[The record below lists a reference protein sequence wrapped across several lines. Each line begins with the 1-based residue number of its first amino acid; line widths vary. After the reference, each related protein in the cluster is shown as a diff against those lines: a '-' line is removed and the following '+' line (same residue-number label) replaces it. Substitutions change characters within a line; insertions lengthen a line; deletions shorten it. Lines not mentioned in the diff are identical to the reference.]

1 MTVARATRWFSSS
14 PIISLIA
21 IFFLL
26 TLVASLIS
34 PVFFSPENFQNIIRN
49 MAVVGIIAMGMT
61 TVLIAGEVDLSVGSA
76 MAFTAMLGAT
86 LVDGGASAPVIF
98 VTLLAGVLVGLVNGV
113 GVAVFR
119 VPSLIMTLGMLAIV
133 RALGNM
139 VSGGQSTYPSD
150 LTGYVLLGRGLWF
163 GIPVAILVF
172 AGVVMVSYYV
182 LRFSKLGPALYAVGA
197 NPKAASLSGISAI
210 KVKLFAFVFCGFCA
224 ALAGIIQSARLGQI
238 NPAMGQGFELTAI
251 AVAVLGGA
259 SLFGG
264 KGTVEGTLTA
274 ALIFGVLYNIFN
286 LVGISGHIQLVF
298 VALIIVIMAYLHGL
312 RERTA

>member
-34 PVFFSPENFQNIIRN
+34 PVFFTPENFQNIIRN

-86 LVDGGASAPVIF
+86 LVDGGASAPVIL

-119 VPSLIMTLGMLAIV
+119 VPSLIMTLGMLAIA
-133 RALGNM
+133 RALGNL
-139 VSGGQSTYPSD
+139 VSGGQSTYPND
-150 LTGYVLLGRGLWF
+150 LTGYVFLGRGLWF

-172 AGVVMVSYYV
+172 VGVVLISFYV
-182 LRFSKLGPALYAVGA
+182 LRLSKLGPALYAVGA
-197 NPKAASLSGISAI
+197 NPKAATLSGISSI
-210 KVKLFAFVFCGFCA
+210 KVKLFAFVFSGFCA

-274 ALIFGVLYNIFN
+274 ALIFGVLYNMFN
-286 LVGISGHIQLVF
+286 LIGISGHIQLVF

>member
-1 MTVARATRWFSSS
+1 MTVANATRWFSSS

-21 IFFLL
+21 IF
-26 TLVASLIS
+26 LVLVMAASLIS
-34 PVFFSPENFQNIIRN
+34 PAFLSADNLQNIIRN

-61 TVLIAGEVDLSVGSA
+61 TVLIAGEVDLSVGSV
-76 MAFTAMLGAT
+76 MAFASMFGAT
-86 LVDGGASAPVIF
+86 LLDGGSSWPVILL
-98 VTLLAGVLVGLVNGV
+98 TLGAGLAVGLVNGI

-119 VPSLIMTLGMLAIV
+119 VPSLIMTLGMLAIA
-133 RALGNM
+133 RSLGNL
-139 VSGGQSTYPSD
+139 VSGGQSSYPSS
-150 LTGYVLLGRGLWF
+150 LEGYMFLGRGTVA

-172 AGVVMVSYYV
+172 AGVVLITFYM
-182 LRFSKLGPALYAVGA
+182 LRLSKLGPALYAVGA
-197 NPKAASLSGISAI
+197 NAKAARLSGLNAT
-210 KVKLFAFVFCGFCA
+210 KVKLMAFIFCGFCA

-274 ALIFGVLYNIFN
+274 ALIFGVLYNMFN
-286 LVGISGHIQLVF
+286 LIGISGHIQLVF
-298 VALIIVIMAYLHGL
+298 VALIIVVMAYLHGL
-312 RERTA
+312 RERAA

>member
-14 PIISLIA
+14 PIISLVA
-21 IFFLL
+21 IFLLL

-34 PVFFSPENFQNIIRN
+34 PAFFSTDNFQNIIRN
-49 MAVVGIIAMGMT
+49 MAVIGIIAMGMT
-61 TVLIAGEVDLSVGSA
+61 TVLIAGEVDLSVGSV
-76 MAFTAMLGAT
+76 MAFSAMFGAT
-86 LVDGGASAPVIF
+86 LVDGGASGPVITL
-98 VTLLAGVLVGLVNGV
+98 TLLAGIAAGLVNGI

-119 VPSLIMTLGMLAIV
+119 VPSLIMTLGMLAIA
-133 RALGNM
+133 RSLGNL
-139 VSGGQSTYPSD
+139 VSGGQSSYPSN
-150 LTGYVLLGRGLWF
+150 LTGYMFLGRGSWW

-172 AGVVMVSYYV
+172 VGVVLISYYL
-182 LRFSKLGPALYAVGA
+182 LRVSKLGPALYAVGA
-197 NPKAASLSGISAI
+197 NPKAATLSGINAI
-210 KVKLFAFVFCGFCA
+210 KVKLFVFIFSGFCA

-238 NPAMGQGFELTAI
+238 NPSMGQGFELTAI

-264 KGTVEGTLTA
+264 KGTVEGTLIA

-286 LVGISGHIQLVF
+286 LIGISGHIQLVF

>member
-1 MTVARATRWFSSS
+1 MTVARATRWFTAS

-21 IFFLL
+21 IFLIL
-26 TLVASLIS
+26 TLIASLIS
-34 PVFFSPENFQNIIRN
+34 PVFFSADNFQNIIRN

-61 TVLIAGEVDLSVGSA
+61 AVLIAGEVDLSVGSV
-76 MAFTAMLGAT
+76 MAFAAMVGAT
-86 LVDGGASAPVIF
+86 LVDGDASTPVIA
-98 VTLLAGVLVGLVNGV
+98 VTLLSGIFVGLVNGI

-119 VPSLIMTLGMLAIV
+119 VPSLIMTLGMLAIA
-133 RALGNM
+133 RALGNL
-139 VSGGQSTYPSD
+139 VSGGQSTYPSN
-150 LTGYVLLGRGLWF
+150 LAGYVFLGRGLWF
-163 GIPVAILVF
+163 GIPVAILMF
-172 AGVVMVSYYV
+172 AAVVLISYYV
-182 LRFSKLGPALYAVGA
+182 LRLSKLGPALYAVGA
-197 NPKAASLSGISAI
+197 NSKAATLSGISAI
-210 KVKLFAFVFCGFCA
+210 KVKLFAFVFSGFCA

-274 ALIFGVLYNIFN
+274 ALIFGVLYNMFN
-286 LVGISGHIQLVF
+286 LIGISGHIQLVF
-298 VALIIVIMAYLHGL
+298 VALIIVVMAYLHGL